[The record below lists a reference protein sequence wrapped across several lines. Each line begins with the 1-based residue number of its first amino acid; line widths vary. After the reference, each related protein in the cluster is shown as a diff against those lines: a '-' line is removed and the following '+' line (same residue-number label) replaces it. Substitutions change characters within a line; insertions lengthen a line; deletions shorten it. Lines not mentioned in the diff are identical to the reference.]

1 MLKTLPFSWDSSM
14 PAWDPFQPKPGDCH
28 RYVPF
33 PLNERCVELPVT
45 LWQDFTLL
53 EELQMRDISVW
64 RAQIDAIHAIGGL
77 INVIVHPDYLVGPQ
91 RLALYR
97 SLLEHLLSKD
107 GLWLATPSDVAAWQ
121 RSRADSARPS

>member
-1 MLKTLPFSWDSSM
+1 M

-33 PLNERCVELPVT
+33 ALNEQCIELPVT

-53 EELQMRDISVW
+53 EELQMPDITVW
-64 RAQIDAIHAIGGL
+64 KEQIDAIYAIGGL
-77 INVIVHPDYLVGPQ
+77 INVIVHPDYMVGAA

-97 SLLEHLLSKD
+97 SLLEHLSAKQ
-107 GLWLATPSDVAAWQ
+107 GLWLASPSEVAAWERT
-121 RSRADSARPS
+121 RSGQASSRE